1 MCRRQTCLLL
11 LWVAVGVSSAGFA
24 DRVPEDAVE
33 RDPVTVGRYSTVEPK
48 PLPFQEDLFGV
59 VIRVGFPMGVDTV
72 GQALEHLLARSGY
85 RLAPLQ
91 ASCPSMPILLSLPLP
106 AVHRELGPMTLVDA
120 LKTLA
125 GPTHHLVIDPVHRLA
140 SFQVRGNYRLLMAG
154 MGSETHPLQ
163 PMGASRDANKKTP
176 ERSESHTASIEKSA
190 HVSVQSTPP
199 ASDSAERY
207 GPVQP
212 KEELWPIAQ
221 ALRTHSQI
229 STERL
234 MIALLHT
241 NPRAF
246 CFNNINCLKVGAY
259 LEPPHRD
266 VLAGISDADARAEVS
281 RQYRAWVNRVRDNA
295 QNFRRPEAHH
305 S

>member
-1 MCRRQTCLLL
+1 MCRRQACLLL
-11 LWVAVGVSSAGFA
+11 LWVAVGDPSAGFA

-33 RDPVTVGRYSTVEPK
+33 LDPVTVGRYSTVEPK
-48 PLPFQEDLFGV
+48 PLPYQEDLFGV
-59 VIRVGFPMGVDTV
+59 IIRVGFPMGVDTV

-91 ASCPSMPILLSLPLP
+91 ASCPSMPTLLTLPLP
-106 AVHRELGPMTLVDA
+106 AVHRELGPMPLIDA
-120 LKTLA
+120 LKVLA

-140 SFQVRGNYRLLMAG
+140 SFQVRGNYKLLLAG
-154 MGSETHPLQ
+154 PGPETHPLQ
-163 PMGASRDANKKTP
+163 PMGASRDASKKIP
-176 ERSESHTASIEKSA
+176 ERSESHTASLEESA
-190 HVSVQSTPP
+190 RVSVQSPPP
-199 ASDSAERY
+199 ASDSTGRY

-212 KEELWPIAQ
+212 EEELWPIAQ

-241 NPRAF
+241 NPKAF

-266 VLAGISDADARAEVS
+266 VLAGISEKDARAEVS
-281 RQYRAWVNRVRDNA
+281 RQYRAWIKRTRDNA
-295 QNFRRPEAHH
+295 EADRRPEEHH